1 MPVSLWV
8 VVYREALTGS
18 EGSLAF
24 YGGTWLPLS
33 TLRLARIIHECR
45 CEEAETEARR
55 GFSQILT
62 RRLALVGSTWS
73 WFSIVLLLVL
83 NGCAGKGETVMLY
96 PGTLPADRTDMTVSR
111 DTLTAVIVPFE
122 DQRPE
127 KGPIGRR
134 THAGGSYTSYAVWN
148 DMPGYVIAQF
158 MADYLKQKG
167 WQVAV
172 ALPGQ
177 AFANRTDIDAV
188 ITGQVQEF
196 LAQANSRALS
206 TEISVKMRVAL
217 QARNQ
222 KDGSVARMSLHGSRD
237 NKVALFNDRDV
248 QDALDAML
256 KDSVDRLMADA
267 KVEQGLLQVK

>member
-1 MPVSLWV
+1 MSVSLWV
-8 VVYREALTGS
+8 VVYGATFTGCQDA
-18 EGSLAF
+18 LAF
-24 YGGTWLPLS
+24 SGKTCLLLGRFAS
-33 TLRLARIIHECR
+33 
-45 CEEAETEARR
+45 
-55 GFSQILT
+55 ILT
-62 RRLALVGSTWS
+62 RRLALIRVMWS
-73 WFSIVLLLVL
+73 WFTIVLLLVL
-83 NGCAGKGETVMLY
+83 GGCAGKGETVMLY

-111 DTLTAVIVPFE
+111 DTLTALIVPFD

-134 THAGGSYTSYAVWN
+134 THAGGGYTSYAVWN

-167 WQVAV
+167 WQVTL
-172 ALPGQ
+172 ALPGE
-177 AFANRTDIDAV
+177 ATANRTDVDAV
-188 ITGQVQEF
+188 ITGVVQEF
-196 LAQANSRALS
+196 VAQATSKALS

-237 NKVALFNDRDV
+237 KKVVFFNDRDV

-256 KDSVDRLMADA
+256 KDSVDRLMEDA
-267 KVEQGLLQVK
+267 KVEQGLLQIK

>member
-1 MPVSLWV
+1 
-8 VVYREALTGS
+8 
-18 EGSLAF
+18 
-24 YGGTWLPLS
+24 
-33 TLRLARIIHECR
+33 
-45 CEEAETEARR
+45 
-55 GFSQILT
+55 
-62 RRLALVGSTWS
+62 LALVGSTWS

-96 PGTLPADRTDMTVSR
+96 PGALPADRTDMTVSR

-134 THAGGSYTSYAVWN
+134 THVGGSYTSYAVWN

-167 WQVAV
+167 WQVTV

-177 AFANRTDIDAV
+177 ALANRTDLDAV

-237 NKVALFNDRDV
+237 NKVVLFNDRDV

>member
-1 MPVSLWV
+1 M
-8 VVYREALTGS
+8 
-18 EGSLAF
+18 
-24 YGGTWLPLS
+24 
-33 TLRLARIIHECR
+33 
-45 CEEAETEARR
+45 
-55 GFSQILT
+55 
-62 RRLALVGSTWS
+62 VGSTWA

-177 AFANRTDIDAV
+177 TVANRTDLDAV

-196 LAQANSRALS
+196 LAQANSSALS

-237 NKVALFNDRDV
+237 NKVVLFNDRDV
-248 QDALDAML
+248 QNALDAML